1 MNSEQ
6 KPTILIVD
14 DTPDNITL
22 LCSLLG
28 DKYRN
33 KVAINGIKA
42 LKIAESESKPD
53 LILLDIMMPDMD
65 GIEALKRIREIEDQ
79 HSIALGSGSSI
90 LMTTSLSDTGSITQA
105 YKNLCDAYIT
115 KPIDQAQL
123 HEALRNLNLIL

>member
-1 MNSEQ
+1 MKS
-6 KPTILIVD
+6 LIVED
-14 DTPDNITL
+14 DFTS
-22 LCSLLG
+22 SLLLQEILKQIG
-28 DKYRN
+28 SVD
-33 KVAINGIKA
+33 VASNGVEAVAAAAKA
-42 LKIAESESKPD
+42 VENGEPYT
-53 LILLDIMMPDMD
+53 LICLDIMMPDMD

-105 YKNLCDAYIT
+105 YKSLCDAYIT

>member
-1 MNSEQ
+1 MKS
-6 KPTILIVD
+6 LIVED
-14 DTPDNITL
+14 DFTS
-22 LCSLLG
+22 SLLLQEILKQIG
-28 DKYRN
+28 PVD
-33 KVAINGIKA
+33 VASNGVEAVAAAAKA
-42 LKIAESESKPD
+42 VESGEPYT
-53 LILLDIMMPDMD
+53 LICLDIMMPDMD

>member
-1 MNSEQ
+1 MKS
-6 KPTILIVD
+6 LIVED
-14 DTPDNITL
+14 DFTS
-22 LCSLLG
+22 SLLLQEILKQIG
-28 DKYRN
+28 PVD
-33 KVAINGIKA
+33 VASNGVEAVAAAAKA
-42 LKIAESESKPD
+42 VQAGEPYT
-53 LILLDIMMPDMD
+53 LICLDIMMPDMD

-105 YKNLCDAYIT
+105 YKYLCDAYIT

>member
-1 MNSEQ
+1 MKS
-6 KPTILIVD
+6 LIVED
-14 DTPDNITL
+14 DFTS
-22 LCSLLG
+22 SLLLQEILKQIG
-28 DKYRN
+28 PVD
-33 KVAINGIKA
+33 VASNGVEAVAAAAKA
-42 LKIAESESKPD
+42 VEAGEPYT
-53 LILLDIMMPDMD
+53 LICLDIMMPDMD

-105 YKNLCDAYIT
+105 YKGLCDAYIT

>member
-1 MNSEQ
+1 MKS
-6 KPTILIVD
+6 LIVED
-14 DTPDNITL
+14 DFTS
-22 LCSLLG
+22 SLLLQEILKQIG
-28 DKYRN
+28 PVD
-33 KVAINGIKA
+33 VASNGVEAVAAAAKA
-42 LKIAESESKPD
+42 VENGEPYT
-53 LILLDIMMPDMD
+53 LICLDIMMPDMD

>member
-1 MNSEQ
+1 MKS
-6 KPTILIVD
+6 LIVED
-14 DTPDNITL
+14 DFTS
-22 LCSLLG
+22 SLLLQEILKQIG
-28 DKYRN
+28 PVD
-33 KVAINGIKA
+33 VASNGVEAVAAAAKA
-42 LKIAESESKPD
+42 VENGEPYT
-53 LILLDIMMPDMD
+53 LICLDIMMPDMD

-90 LMTTSLSDTGSITQA
+90 LMTTSLSDTRSMTEA

>member
-1 MNSEQ
+1 MKS
-6 KPTILIVD
+6 LIVED
-14 DTPDNITL
+14 DFTS
-22 LCSLLG
+22 SLLLQDFLKQIG
-28 DKYRN
+28 PVD
-33 KVAINGIKA
+33 VASNGVEAVAAAAKA
-42 LKIAESESKPD
+42 VQAGEPYT
-53 LILLDIMMPDMD
+53 LICLDIMMPDMD

>member
-1 MNSEQ
+1 MKS
-6 KPTILIVD
+6 LIVED
-14 DTPDNITL
+14 DFTS
-22 LCSLLG
+22 SLLLQEILKQIG
-28 DKYRN
+28 PVD
-33 KVAINGIKA
+33 VASNGVEAVAAAAKA
-42 LKIAESESKPD
+42 VQAGEPYT
-53 LILLDIMMPDMD
+53 LICLDIMMPDMD